1 VTKVRIR
8 SFQLS
13 LRPLFSLLIVGLMI
27 SAAAMTDAQ
36 SMATEAKLTLPDAP
50 SSTIADGP
58 SSSTVATTDYAGNAR
73 AYFGQTAQTGQT
85 GPRQPLHGAMVIEPG
100 QIATPMTPKEKMVA
114 GLKNSVSLFAALGWL
129 GAAGWAQVTNGS
141 PNYGTDSGAFGE
153 RLGAAA
159 LRGSSEGIF
168 SNSVLAPLFREDPRY
183 YRMGKSKPFLRR
195 VVYAGTRVLI
205 TRTDGGRA
213 TPNLSLIGG
222 NLGGSALT
230 VTYYPERNT
239 SFTEVMETFGGSLG
253 GSAIGFEVNEFLAD
267 ALQLVHLKKHE

>member
-1 VTKVRIR
+1 VTTVRIR

-13 LRPLFSLLIVGLMI
+13 LKPLFSLLIVGLMI

-50 SSTIADGP
+50 SSTIADSP
-58 SSSTVATTDYAGNAR
+58 SSSTVATTDYAGKAR
-73 AYFGQTAQTGQT
+73 AYFGQTGQT
-85 GPRQPLHGAMVIEPG
+85 GPRQPLHGAMLIEPG
-100 QIATPMTPKEKMVA
+100 QIATPMTAKEKMVA

-129 GAAGWAQVTNGS
+129 GAAGWEQLTNGT

-159 LRGSSEGIF
+159 LRGASEGIF

-183 YRMGKSKPFLRR
+183 YRMGKSKPFLSR

-239 SFTEVMETFGGSLG
+239 SFTEVLTTFGGSLG